1 MTASAPENFWPRR
14 RVFIT
19 GATGLLGG
27 WLTARLRQ
35 MAADVVCLIRDWVPH
50 SNLIRSGM
58 ASELVTVRG
67 DVRDQ
72 ALIERALA
80 EYEIQTVYHLAAQT
94 TVGVASSSPGGTLDT
109 NIRGT
114 WVVLEACRATPTVE
128 QVVLASSDKAYGD
141 SPTLPYDEGTP
152 LRGVFPYD
160 VSKSCADL
168 IAQAYARSFG
178 VPVAITRCANL
189 YGGGDLNWNRLIPGT
204 IRAALIGERPVIR
217 SDGLSKRDYLYVEDA
232 VSAYVLLAERI
243 GAGDPIA
250 GNAYNFSC
258 DSNATVLDVVTRVL
272 ALAGSTLEPDVRHT
286 SKNEIRDQRVDSRK
300 AREELG
306 WLPQHT
312 MEQGLARTI
321 EWYRQHLAAENSRVS
336 EG

>member
-1 MTASAPENFWPRR
+1 MTSAPTTNFWRRR
-14 RVFIT
+14 RVFVT

-35 MAADVVCLIRDWVPH
+35 MDAEVVCLIRDWVPR

-72 ALIERALA
+72 TLIERALA

-94 TVGVASSSPGGTLDT
+94 TVGVASASPVGTLDT

-128 QVVLASSDKAYGD
+128 QVVFASSDKAYGA
-141 SPTLPYDEGTP
+141 SPTLPYDEDTP

-168 IAQAYARSFG
+168 IAQAYARSYD

-204 IRAALIGERPVIR
+204 IRAALLGERPVIR
-217 SDGLSKRDYLYVEDA
+217 SDGMSKRDTYELP
-232 VSAYVLLAERI
+232 SI
-243 GAGDPIA
+243 G
-250 GNAYNFSC
+250 
-258 DSNATVLDVVTRVL
+258 V
-272 ALAGSTLEPDVRHT
+272 
-286 SKNEIRDQRVDSRK
+286 
-300 AREELG
+300 
-306 WLPQHT
+306 
-312 MEQGLARTI
+312 
-321 EWYRQHLAAENSRVS
+321 
-336 EG
+336 

>member
-1 MTASAPENFWPRR
+1 MLQTLSGRCHIPDSLN
-14 RVFIT
+14 T
-19 GATGLLGG
+19 HHHQQH
-27 WLTARLRQ
+27 LTA
-35 MAADVVCLIRDWVPH
+35 P
-50 SNLIRSGM
+50 
-58 ASELVTVRG
+58 
-67 DVRDQ
+67 
-72 ALIERALA
+72 
-80 EYEIQTVYHLAAQT
+80 
-94 TVGVASSSPGGTLDT
+94 
-109 NIRGT
+109 
-114 WVVLEACRATPTVE
+114 
-128 QVVLASSDKAYGD
+128 
-141 SPTLPYDEGTP
+141 
-152 LRGVFPYD
+152 
-160 VSKSCADL
+160 
-168 IAQAYARSFG
+168 
-178 VPVAITRCANL
+178 
-189 YGGGDLNWNRLIPGT
+189 
-204 IRAALIGERPVIR
+204 
-217 SDGLSKRDYLYVEDA
+217 
-232 VSAYVLLAERI
+232 ERI